1 MGGKTRLKVFVYRR
15 FSPTRNISRVGAL
28 IGLSACLLAVSC
40 DKKTAHND
48 PISLVSWGSDLQK
61 DLMTDI
67 VIPAAARSGLV
78 VRDDT
83 WNGDY
88 PDLTTRID
96 RGINTWDLVHV
107 DGIFVLTPRWK
118 QLFYQDPDRGMGEL
132 AGALIENSELH
143 EPLRLGFAVPVLE
156 YGYLIAGRQKKFPG
170 HPISKLTWKDFWNTS
185 MYPGNRGLRDTP
197 VGNIEAALESLSSP
211 VHPTQLYEEPDPAK
225 LQVLV
230 AKALSR
236 VQELAPHVVWWKNGE
251 ALQQGLES
259 GDTPLTAA
267 WSGRVRS
274 SFANVCKDNETIQ
287 TCDVQISPHSSLI
300 STDWWIIPANAKNKE
315 AASRLLKEM
324 ISKAAVAGAAKFSE
338 SQGYAVPLK
347 GAHVT
352 DAIADY
358 FISSGSSA
366 NPAILARISERFWG
380 KNLDWISKEWA
391 KFRASQ

>member
-1 MGGKTRLKVFVYRR
+1 MGLKVFRYAR
-15 FSPTRNISRVGAL
+15 FSLIRNTSRVCTL
-28 IGLSACLLAVSC
+28 IGLGTCLLGTSC
-40 DKKTAHND
+40 NKKTTHDD

-61 DLMTDI
+61 DLMKDI
-67 VIPAAARSGLV
+67 VVPAATRSALA

-88 PDLTTRID
+88 PNLTTRID

-118 QLFYQDPDRGMGEL
+118 QLFYQDPNRGTGEI
-132 AGALIENSELH
+132 ADALIENSELR
-143 EPLRLGFAVPVLE
+143 EPLRQGFAVPVLE

-170 HPISKLTWKDFWNTS
+170 RPIAKLTWQDFWNTVV
-185 MYPGNRGLRDTP
+185 YPGNRGMRDTP
-197 VGNIEAALESLSSP
+197 VGNVEAALESLVSP
-211 VHPTQLYEEPDPAK
+211 IHPGQLYEERDPAK
-225 LQVLV
+225 LQFLV

-236 VQELAPHVVWWKNGE
+236 LQELAPHIVWWKNGE

-324 ISKAAVAGAAKFSE
+324 ISKNAVEGAAKFSE

-347 GAHVT
+347 GAEVT
-352 DAIADY
+352 NPVAGY
-358 FISSGSSA
+358 FIKSGSSA

-380 KNLDWISKEWA
+380 ENLDWISKEWA